1 MANDTVGQWNGS
13 AAHLRKRKKKAKAWL
28 RRIKYERQQAE
39 GLLEWVTRKLAAAEA
54 AERLGRAWRD
64 QATQ

>member
-1 MANDTVGQWNGS
+1 MANDAVGQWNGDP
-13 AAHLRKRKKKAKAWL
+13 AYLRKRQKKARAWL
-28 RRIKYERQQAE
+28 RAIEQEREQAE

-54 AERLGRAWRD
+54 AERLGRAWRA